1 MVTAAGYRSGPQVVI
16 FPGLLL
22 LAVAHD
28 HVITT
33 PGGRRRA
40 GALAGKLPNS
50 AGIKIRKDLGKAAI
64 DLCFDRY

>member
-33 PGGRRRA
+33 PGGWRPGRQ
-40 GALAGKLPNS
+40 
-50 AGIKIRKDLGKAAI
+50 AAE
-64 DLCFDRY
+64 FGWR